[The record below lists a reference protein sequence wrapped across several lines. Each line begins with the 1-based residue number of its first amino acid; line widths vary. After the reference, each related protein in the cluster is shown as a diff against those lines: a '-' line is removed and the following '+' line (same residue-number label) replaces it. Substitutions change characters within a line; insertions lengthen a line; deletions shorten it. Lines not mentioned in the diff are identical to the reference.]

1 MKAKKIPLL
10 PPARSQKSIEN
21 FAKTIKF
28 LFLLA
33 GQLASHF
40 LCIAIHGIEFTECE
54 RTKMN

>member
-1 MKAKKIPLL
+1 MLKKLQQKQMKAKKIPLL

-33 GQLASHF
+33 G
-40 LCIAIHGIEFTECE
+40 
-54 RTKMN
+54 